1 MVVTARVSSVTVL
14 WKVIA
19 AFVAARERVVLEEQT
34 IYTVN
39 VVFNYRAQR

>member
-19 AFVAARERVVLEEQT
+19 AFVAARESR
-34 IYTVN
+34 IR
-39 VVFNYRAQR
+39 RANDLHSKCGV